1 MQLHLNR
8 SIYIYKLTLA
18 FLEVAG
24 YCRTFH
30 KQSRQQPSRHS
41 SFGMSRDFPF
51 CRFLISF
58 RISMSSSCLYS
69 DARQHSLTY
78 FLSISQNSN
87 SFRIVAPQKLDGKCS
102 SPDRYKSNILLK
114 ISGFLSKKN
123 LVGQFCRV
131 ISFLRELSL
140 VSCIFDKVW
149 NVVRNMFP
157 PTLSS
162 MSAIFLI

>member
-1 MQLHLNR
+1 MQWHSNR
-8 SIYIYKLTLA
+8 SLYIYKLTLA

-123 LVGQFCRV
+123 LVGQFCTV
-131 ISFLRELSL
+131 ISFFRELSL

-149 NVVRNMFP
+149 NVVRNMVP